1 MEDPPHTLKKGPK
14 QIYTGA
20 TRMYVFFSWIGV
32 DGSFPLSFKPENSH
46 EIWY

>member
-1 MEDPPHTLKKGPK
+1 MEDPPHTLKGPK

-20 TRMYVFFSWIGV
+20 TKIYVFFPRTGV
-32 DGSFPLSFKPENSH
+32 VGSFPLSSRPENSH